1 MATWAFSDIHG
12 NYNLWKQIQEY
23 CALDDTIIF
32 LGDAIDRGKDG
43 IKIMQEMFND
53 SRITYVIG
61 NHEKLFLDYVK
72 DIPFALATQ
81 KSILIHNQSYQTLK
95 DYEKLSLQ
103 EQNTLIYNLKVKT
116 AYKTLYIN
124 KDNKKILL
132 CHSGVDYN
140 NILSDN
146 KDLFIWDRSHMNT
159 LEWQGPE
166 DYYIIHGHTPIPALR
181 PNRTKILKYCNNHKI
196 DIDMGCFATHMT
208 ALINLDTFEV
218 IYFKEQKEEING

>member
-53 SRITYVIG
+53 SRITYLIG
-61 NHEKLFLDYVK
+61 NHEELFLDYIE
-72 DIPFALATQ
+72 DIPSALMTQ
-81 KSILIHNQSYQTLK
+81 KSVLTHNQSYQTLK

-103 EQNTLIYNLKVKT
+103 EQDLLIYNLKVKT

-132 CHSGVDYN
+132 CHSGIDYN

-146 KDLFIWDRSHMNT
+146 KNLFIWDRSHMNT
-159 LEWQGPE
+159 LKWQGPE
-166 DYYIIHGHTPIPALR
+166 DYYIIHGHTPIPALH
-181 PNRTKILKYCNNHKI
+181 PNRNKILTYCNSHKI